1 MRRILSLAMLLLSIG
16 PATALEPAFEAILRP
31 PASRPL
37 SSNDACRDGI
47 VRHRIER
54 WEEARWYPP
63 GERTF
68 GSVEEIMRDVRPEAV
83 MRLEERGCEP
93 HFLWR
98 FLACTD
104 VNGPPPGGRGA
115 PDAAGPRTAEALAK
129 MMRHCL
135 GQLER
140 AVIPASR

>member
-1 MRRILSLAMLLLSIG
+1 MLLLSIG
-16 PATALEPAFEAILRP
+16 PVAALEPVFEAMLQP
-31 PASRPL
+31 PASGAPSRD
-37 SSNDACRDGI
+37 DACRDGI

-54 WEEARWYPP
+54 WEEARRRPP

-83 MRLEERGCEP
+83 TRLEEQGCEP
-93 HFLWR
+93 HFLWH

-104 VNGPPPGGRGA
+104 VNGPPPGARGV

-129 MMRHCL
+129 VMRRCIEQIE
-135 GQLER
+135 G
-140 AVIPASR
+140 AGIPALR